1 MTAIQRMTEF
11 LLHAEKW
18 TPDRFDRTGPSFK
31 AAPKSDNAV
40 RQRIDRELNWPLR
53 EQVVRELKRG
63 PATSEQIAKRIK
75 QPQHLVSAKL
85 SKLYRNGH
93 VERAPDST
101 SPHTGRKVL
110 QYWLR
115 ETHG

>member
-1 MTAIQRMTEF
+1 MTDAIARMAIY
-11 LLHAEKW
+11 LAQAEPWK
-18 TPDRFDRTGPSFK
+18 PDRNGTGPSFK
-31 AAPKSDNAV
+31 SAPKSDNVA

-53 EQVVRELKRG
+53 EQVLRELRRG

-85 SKLYRNGH
+85 SRLYRNEC
-93 VERAPDST
+93 VERALDST

-110 QYWLR
+110 RYWLR
-115 ETHG
+115 SA